1 MGSTFELNR
10 ISAAIDLA
18 NAQQAEAREGEFRSE
33 LAEMYKVLASTPDS
47 DFEANMVSLSNVGS
61 TQLIKSLQP
70 VSLEPKLYSA
80 FNAFFF
86 RKSRA
91 SILELFKELSEVTN
105 SLNVLFTFMRRLLE
119 NGRTLFAM
127 ESNKPQWTARIQ
139 EMAADAIRFREILQT
154 EADGSSP
161 LTASMYSLIGA
172 MMAGNKHSVTPSTT
186 YAGGVDVNLLRST
199 HDSILMCSDLG
210 YGDYLESNRTQMGYD
225 SNKLQSYSTNTS
237 LAVIKAARGILA
249 TLFGAS
255 AEYAS
260 FEPQRVN
267 LPLYFDFTELQSI
280 LEKELGVDL
289 GVNFFDNITFGS
301 DGKTFAERFCRL
313 TLVLHAESMAGEA
326 LSKEYSDLLATNP
339 PEELLNSETLLKKR
353 VQDNVTEEASLL
365 NRKVGSTITFTFDKP
380 TAAFITQTEKS
391 EQLNYTTFDNWFSIW
406 ASQYLRK
413 KGTSAKNALTDGRM
427 KIRNIPRYV
436 LPVSKMAAV
445 TDARKASGM
454 SVESTRANEDGL
466 YVAPDGTLA
475 YLPTA
480 ADRSKVT
487 GIQEFERLGNEVG
500 KIAAQYGISSS
511 LFSEPYDK
519 LARYG
524 IPYNVYQEVQENWK
538 KLIGFEDS
546 LLSYDWDYG
555 LRVYASGRPGIV
567 RCRQQIGA
575 VKPDALT
582 IADYLGYNM
591 AKEGEAPMQK
601 SFADALALMTHADP
615 LGMENPPSFYYGS
628 SGEPGRFIKDSLF
641 HDIFLTYFFHAY
653 KNEVPGLQE
662 LITRAFNDLGIQKL
676 DEETPRRQDRIY
688 KGLLSET
695 GEIKGAGRNQDK
707 DIELLQEL
715 ISRTTDAC
723 SGKSGS
729 WVYNDV
735 RESGGADMDYFTTN
749 EQIADHEDYF
759 VPDRSPAHH
768 FARLFNFIG
777 GNVLKQ
783 ILDGINSLTVEQLT
797 SGEKSMVTEENIAEE
812 GQTPKMVKRTALRP
826 NSGTILDKVKPIA
839 IVFGKYAQNYEAIEA
854 EAEEGIKSIE
864 RDTSVGVEDIH
875 FAGSTEKF
883 SVFPHQLDTHRFLR
897 KKEPPKFAVLDIA
910 PGGGKTS
917 IGLGDMACIIK
928 DLQSINKK
936 VKPLVLCPD
945 GLILNWCDDMR
956 QFAGDT
962 WNMIPI
968 NGAIFNRWGA
978 DRLQEIIATAP
989 PNTICVAGFNF
1000 LRNNKMS
1007 VVIGNAVIDVGTNL
1021 EFIKAFKFNYVII
1034 DESHKLKGQKTA
1046 KHKVVKQLTTAS
1058 FIDYLRIAT
1067 GTLIADRVTDIEG
1080 QVALYSPHI
1089 FRKGELA
1096 GSNLAEALEETLTLG
1111 DDSVQLWKVN
1121 TPQRAR
1127 QRLSRYAAVV
1137 TKKKKE
1143 WAFMLPSPIEEF
1155 HAVKFHVDTDPA
1167 DEQRKGELHRQ
1178 LYDLVVDESVEE
1190 LQKLVA
1196 AAKKR
1201 TRSADED
1208 EDDDDDGDDGESSED
1223 GERSQD
1229 MELGDED
1236 ELGMLDAD
1244 LVKAYLQRIERLIIA
1259 PEQDQAFGKIFGAY
1273 GIKKYTSRK
1282 ANVIA
1287 GIVKD
1292 HFNPPEWDP
1301 GVIYTEYQLVAR
1313 KGDLYLARK
1322 QDQSSY
1328 RRALLP
1334 RDTMGKRP
1342 EDNNDIWKK
1351 EPPGKVIIFCR
1362 YTNSVNAVYDAL
1374 PEKYKAMAVKFTGK
1388 EVDKWGNLNAFKSD
1402 PKVKILIANEMGMS
1416 EGHNLQ
1422 IASRLIRVESP
1433 WGPGELDQS
1442 ASRIFRPDPK
1452 GAAEGEIYREVV
1464 FLDWVLADNT
1474 MEVPKQARLIAKVFN
1489 KTRFDEA
1496 ENPLYNDVLGKNAL
1510 PEVSLSITN
1519 VLQERPSLHDFQKYV
1534 NSYAQLNGIMR
1545 AEFHEMRVTQPAE
1558 MLPVPQTPVI
1568 EGSAQ
1573 IKTPFVSAQNI
1584 KDPNGW
1590 KPLPLS
1596 KLLRDPEGQPY
1607 VDNPQSLVGQPMIT
1621 DMGNGMVVSVKVRYV
1636 GTAKEGVVNKDRPI
1650 SSLQIKLKETGE
1662 LVTFND
1668 MGIVYAPTVI
1678 SKKAIEQNF
1687 AVSLAYR
1694 KADIARAER
1703 AAKDQELLDQKEAA
1717 KEARRNKRETRQAN
1731 VRVRSID
1738 AGEKRSR
1745 NIKEGKPVNQGVKY
1759 DPGMKI
1765 PTTVRREDE
1774 ETEDTPLKL
1783 APAYYHGFLTLETDD
1798 LDYTK
1803 ALKKFKFKEIGEY
1816 AFITVKRR
1824 DQANKVMDYIEDNF
1838 HLSDQTIDRLDAFF
1852 KTFAKG
1858 RRGLYQM
1865 ELASQ
1870 HELPHFFATRKQMVK
1885 DRKEVRIY
1893 PFFMEDKVMLVV
1905 DVATSPIIKKHIGK
1919 AIEGA
1924 ATKWQLSPGALMYFP
1939 ANKADLN
1946 AKVKELKAAGI
1957 NIAEPDVLKAEI
1969 AEIKFRAAKKRN

>member
-1 MGSTFELNR
+1 MGSIFELNR

-18 NAQQAEAREGEFRSE
+18 QAQAAEEDQKEFRTE
-33 LAEMYKVLASTPDS
+33 LAEMYKVLAATQDS
-47 DFEANMVSLSNVGS
+47 DVDANMVSLSNVGT

-70 VSLEPKLYSA
+70 VSLDPKLLQS

-86 RKSRA
+86 RKSRSA
-91 SILELFKELSEVTN
+91 VLDLFKELSEVTN
-105 SLNVLFTFMRRLLE
+105 SLNCLFALMRNILE
-119 NGRTLFAM
+119 SGRTLFAM

-139 EMAADAIRFREILQT
+139 EMAANTIRQRELLQV

-161 LTASMYSLIGA
+161 LSASMYTLIGA

-186 YAGGVDVNLLRST
+186 YAGGVDVNLMRST

-210 YGDYLESNRTQMGYD
+210 YGDYLESSRTQMGYEE
-225 SNKLQSYSTNTS
+225 NKLQAYSTKTS
-237 LAVIKAARGILA
+237 LAVIGAARQIMA

-255 AEYAS
+255 AELAS

-267 LPLYFDFTELQSI
+267 LPLYYDFTELQKI
-280 LEKELGVDL
+280 LEKALGIDL

-301 DGKTFAERFCRL
+301 DGKTYAERYCRL
-313 TLVLHAESMAGEA
+313 TLVLHAENIAGEA
-326 LSKEYSDLLATNP
+326 LTKEYDGLIKANP
-339 PEELLNSETLLKKR
+339 PEELLNSEALVKKR
-353 VQDNVTEEASLL
+353 VQDNVTEEAALL
-365 NRKVGSTITFTFDKP
+365 NRKVGSTVTFTFDKP
-380 TAAFITQTEKS
+380 TAAFITQTEKT

-413 KGTSAKNALTDGRM
+413 KGASAKNALTDGRM
-427 KIRNIPRYV
+427 KVRNIPRYV

-445 TDARKASGM
+445 SEARKSSGM

-480 ADRSKVT
+480 ADRNKVT

-500 KIAAQYGISSS
+500 KIAAQYGLSSS
-511 LFSEPYDK
+511 LFSEPYEK

-524 IPYNVYQEVQENWK
+524 IPYSVYQEVQGNWK
-538 KLIGFEDS
+538 KLIAFEDS

-601 SFADALALMTHADP
+601 SFADALMLMSNPDP
-615 LGMENPPSFYYGS
+615 LSSKEPPSYYFGNS
-628 SGEPGRFIKDSLF
+628 ASPGLFLKDKLF
-641 HDIFLTYFFHAY
+641 NDVFLTYLFHAY
-653 KNEVPGLQE
+653 KKELPGLQE
-662 LITRAFNDLGIQKL
+662 LITRAFNDLGISKL
-676 DEETPRRQDRIY
+676 DAETPKRQDRIY
-688 KGLLSET
+688 KGLLSDT
-695 GEIKGAGRNQDK
+695 GEIKGAGRSQEK
-707 DIELLQEL
+707 DMELLLEL
-715 ISRTTDAC
+715 IERTTDAC
-723 SGKSGS
+723 SGKAGS
-729 WVYNDV
+729 WVYNDI
-735 RESGGADMDYFTTN
+735 RENGGGAEMDFFTLN
-749 EQIADHEDYF
+749 EQIANHEDYF
-759 VPDRSPAHH
+759 MPDRSPAHH
-768 FARLFNFIG
+768 FARLFNFVG

-797 SGEKSMVTEENIAEE
+797 SGEKSMYTEENIAEE
-812 GQTPKMVKRTALRP
+812 GQVPKMVKRLAYRP
-826 NSGTILDKVKPIA
+826 NSGDILDKVKPIA

-854 EAEEGIKSIE
+854 EAEEGMKSIE
-864 RDTSVGVEDIH
+864 RDSGVGVEDIH
-875 FAGSTEKF
+875 FAGSTDKF

-928 DLQSINKK
+928 DMQSVSKK
-936 VKPLVLCPD
+936 IKPLVLCPD

-956 QFAGDT
+956 SFAGDT

-989 PNTICVAGFNF
+989 PNTIVVAGFNF

-1007 VVIGNAVIDVGTNL
+1007 IVIGNAVLDVGTNL
-1021 EFIKAFKFNYVII
+1021 EFIKAFKFNYIII

-1058 FIDYLRIAT
+1058 FVDYLRIAT

-1089 FRKGELA
+1089 FRRGELA

-1111 DDSVQLWKVN
+1111 DDDVQLWKVN

-1155 HAVKFHVDTDPA
+1155 HAVKFHVDTDPP
-1167 DEQRKGELHRQ
+1167 EQQRLGELHRQ

-1190 LQKLVA
+1190 LRKLVE

-1201 TRSADED
+1201 AKSSED
-1208 EDDDDDGDDGESSED
+1208 DDDDDDGDEGESSED

-1236 ELGMLDAD
+1236 ELGMLDPE

-1259 PEQDQAFGKIFGAY
+1259 PEKDPAFEKIFGKGA
-1273 GIKKYTSRK
+1273 KYRSRK

-1287 GIVKD
+1287 GIVD
-1292 HFNPPEWDP
+1292 AHFNPPAWDP

-1328 RRALLP
+1328 RRSLLP
-1334 RDTMGKRP
+1334 RDTLGKRP

-1351 EPPGKVIIFCR
+1351 EPAGKVIIFCR

-1374 PEKYKAMAVKFTGK
+1374 PDKYKAMAVKFTGK

-1496 ENPLYNDVLGKNAL
+1496 ENPLYNDVLGKNSL

-1596 KLLRDPEGQPY
+1596 KLLRDPEGQQY
-1607 VDNPQSLVGQPMIT
+1607 VDNPQALVGQPMIT
-1621 DMGNGMVVSVKVRYV
+1621 DMGNGMIVSVKNRYV
-1636 GTAKEGVVNKDRPI
+1636 GTAKEGIINKDRPI
-1650 SSLQIKLKETGE
+1650 SSVQIKLRETGE

-1668 MGIVYAPTVI
+1668 MGIVYAPTQI
-1678 SKKAIEQNF
+1678 GKKAIEANF

-1694 KADIARAER
+1694 KADIAKAER

-1731 VRVRSID
+1731 VRVRSVE

-1745 NIKEGKPVNQGVKY
+1745 NIKEGKPVNQGVQY

-1765 PTTVRREDE
+1765 PTTVRREE
-1774 ETEDTPLKL
+1774 ESEDAPLKL
-1783 APAYYHGFLTLETDD
+1783 SPAYYHGFLTLETDN

-1803 ALKKFKFKEIGEY
+1803 TLKKFKFKEVGEY
-1816 AFITVKRR
+1816 AFITIKRR

-1838 HLSDQTIDRLDAFF
+1838 HLSDQTIDRLDVFF

-1858 RRGLYQM
+1858 RRGLYQI

-1885 DRKEVRIY
+1885 DRKEARIY

-1924 ATKWQLSPGALMYFP
+1924 AAKWQLSPGALMYFP
-1939 ANKADLN
+1939 TNKADLN
-1946 AKVKELKAAGI
+1946 AKVKELKSAGI
-1957 NIAEPDVLKAEI
+1957 TIADPDVLKAEI
-1969 AEIKFRAAKKRN
+1969 AEIKFRAPKKSK